1 MTWTGSECQ
10 QIMSNLNL
18 DLVLTIQPTQRVDTT
33 FIWKVCLPVCKD
45 TLLKWHL
52 LCFRQVKENWSRPVI
67 CEICKLLH
75 WVSENSHEKTQSSL
89 PGDAKCLQLWY
100 YMEGQGTGT
109 LNVYQQFSDKDRPLL
124 VTQSG
129 EQGGLWRFAQTPL
142 TVSGSSYRVS
152 PWISTQSGD
161 WSQCPAHIA
170 QIIANDGLQVICS
183 CCHWFVQQ
191 SRITSC
197 TNMFTKLQSV
207 PSSLMMWNC
216 RSVLINTAVFSD
228 CGGGDC
234 RPNWTG
240 SHSIWWCSGFKLSL
254 YCFRTVWLWGK
265 LLQLDESVGCGWCWL
280 AQSPGRHWK
289 SHTTQCGS
297 HHQHFHRWAEI
308 VHWASLKC

>member
-10 QIMSNLNL
+10 EIMSNLNL
-18 DLVLTIQPTQRVDTT
+18 DLVLTIQPTQRVDIT

-67 CEICKLLH
+67 CEISKLLP

-100 YMEGQGTGT
+100 YMEGQGTWT

-152 PWISTQSGD
+152 PWISTQVV
-161 WSQCPAHIA
+161 W
-170 QIIANDGLQVICS
+170 LL
-183 CCHWFVQQ
+183 
-191 SRITSC
+191 ITMSSTYC
-197 TNMFTKLQSV
+197 TDNCKWWPPGYMQLL
-207 PSSLMMWNC
+207 SLVC
-216 RSVLINTAVFSD
+216 TAVTD
-228 CGGGDC
+228 
-234 RPNWTG
+234 
-240 SHSIWWCSGFKLSL
+240 HKLHK
-254 YCFRTVWLWGK
+254 Y
-265 LLQLDESVGCGWCWL
+265 
-280 AQSPGRHWK
+280 
-289 SHTTQCGS
+289 
-297 HHQHFHRWAEI
+297 
-308 VHWASLKC
+308 VH